1 MRYFKNMELIMKYKV
16 CAYNKMKGAYTNYL
30 NSFATYTEAK
40 EFQEWYEERY
50 STTTKVIEL

>member
-1 MRYFKNMELIMKYKV
+1 MKYKV
-16 CAYNKMKGAYTNYL
+16 CAYNKIKCAYTNYL

-40 EFQEWYEERY
+40 EFQEWYEKRY